1 MAPKKKNSH
10 KLSEEALEALAQTFR
25 LLSDEVRLGLL
36 QELKEGERMVGEL
49 VELTGHGQASVSK
62 HLKALYD
69 GGLLERRKE
78 GVKVFYQVKGEF
90 VFSLCKMVCERL
102 DEDQQERNT
111 IEFMI

>member
-1 MAPKKKNSH
+1 MPAKKKKTT

-25 LLSDEVRLGLL
+25 LLADEVRLSLL

-49 VELTGHGQASVSK
+49 VELTGHNQASVSK

-69 GGLLERRKE
+69 GGLLERRKD
-78 GVKVFYQVKGEF
+78 GVRVYYSVKGEF
-90 VFSLCKMVCERL
+90 VFSLCKMVCQRL
-102 DEDQQERNT
+102 AEDQKERGS

>member
-1 MAPKKKNSH
+1 MPRKKKKPA

-25 LLSDEVRLGLL
+25 LLADEVRLGLL

-49 VELTGHGQASVSK
+49 VELTGQGQASVSK

-69 GGLLERRKE
+69 GGLLMRRKE
-78 GVKVFYQVKGEF
+78 GVKVFYSVKGEF
-90 VFSLCKMVCERL
+90 VYSLCKMVCERL
-102 DEDQQERNT
+102 DEEQQDRGT